1 MNVLSFVVFAVLQ
14 TLFLPLA
21 ILGVVI
27 AGYRQMVVSKRL
39 GTS

>member
-14 TLFLPLA
+14 PLFLPLA

-27 AGYRQMVVSKRL
+27 VGYPQMVVSKRL